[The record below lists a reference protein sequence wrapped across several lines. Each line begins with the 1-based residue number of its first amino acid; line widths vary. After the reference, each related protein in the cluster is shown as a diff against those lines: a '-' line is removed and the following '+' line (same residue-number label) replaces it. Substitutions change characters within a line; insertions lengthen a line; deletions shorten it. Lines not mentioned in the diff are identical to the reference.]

1 MKNHL
6 CYFRYGFSN
15 SIVECPGYWPYN
27 AHVCGFWFLPLEL
40 QFSCEGC
47 KEMTV
52 VTTRL
57 CPSHINLQQFLE
69 PSSCSLIF
77 VGLSSIGSMGFLQ
90 NPRGFISVLKSVLDS
105 TKDCRF
111 VLFSSGYKP
120 LDEAIRSYSNN
131 ELTSCRE
138 EEDGTLLFSD
148 RLFCFS
154 GSIPY
159 SWLFPKCT
167 VAIHHGGSGTTAAAL
182 HAGIPQIICPFMLD
196 QFYWAERM
204 CWIGVS
210 PEVLKKNVL
219 IPDNDDDISINISA
233 ETLKKAILLA
243 CSPKI
248 KERALEVSG
257 VILSENGIQEAVKIL
272 KEKINH

>member
-1 MKNHL
+1 
-6 CYFRYGFSN
+6 
-15 SIVECPGYWPYN
+15 
-27 AHVCGFWFLPLEL
+27 
-40 QFSCEGC
+40 
-47 KEMTV
+47 MTV